1 MIDWV
6 RRRCGYRFPPLGG
19 TASRLVTDALPARVQ
34 TELFP
39 GIRAELDLSDGTQRS
54 TYWQGERAEY
64 PTAPVLHEW
73 ARAGATAFFDI
84 GANYGFFSF
93 MMASRHPSLDVY
105 AFEPHPGT
113 YRRLDGIRADNALAN
128 VRTYNIGLGDEPALL
143 TLHPGVSDAGHSTF
157 LSHPELHGAI
167 DQVVVRP
174 FDEWRRSQG
183 LALPS
188 QPSWVA
194 KIDVEGF
201 EVSVIDGMRDALHAQ
216 AFIGLVVEV
225 LPFTLALGGR
235 RPADVTDALAAAGY
249 VPAAP
254 ERAPK
259 RVKTDNIFFV
269 PADRRAA

>member
-6 RRRCGYRFPPLGG
+6 RRTLGYRFPPLGS
-19 TASRLVTDALPARVQ
+19 TASQFVTHALPTHVE

-39 GIRAELDLSDGTQRS
+39 GVRAELDLNDGTQRS

-64 PTAPVLHEW
+64 PTAPVLHAW
-73 ARAGATAFFDI
+73 GRAGATAFFDI
-84 GANYGFFSF
+84 GANYGFFTF

-105 AFEPHPGT
+105 AFEPHPVT
-113 YRRLDGIRADNALAN
+113 FARLDGIRRSNALTR
-128 VRTYNIGLGDEPALL
+128 VRTFNIGLGNEPALL

-157 LSHPELHGAI
+157 LNHPELHDGI
-167 DQVVVRP
+167 DQVLVRP
-174 FDEWRRSQG
+174 FDDWRYDQG

-188 QPSWVA
+188 RPSWIA

-201 EVSVIDGMRDALHAQ
+201 EVSVIEGMWEALRAR

-235 RPADVTDALAAAGY
+235 QPTDVLDALRAAGY
-249 VPAAP
+249 VSAAQ
-254 ERAPK
+254 K
-259 RVKTDNIFFV
+259 RGRTDNLFFV
-269 PADRRAA
+269 PAH